1 MPASSGCI
9 RSRGSSRG
17 YSRVAT
23 LLWFRYANS
32 SPVNCLLY
40 PRLILRRVPRANTIC
55 VSFAKKSSWD
65 RTSAPRI
72 RSFGGAWVLRW
83 WLRSSSVLGLPEIA
97 MKNALITACVVAL
110 AGAAGLGAQSM
121 DERRRAPLVAAPEQS
136 APNGQSDLQ
145 KSTTSSMSQT
155 AKPLPSAQE
164 PETTGLGSPAVG
176 RSSSTAASAAAQD
189 EPSSAAEVR
198 RVRAAVER
206 TLRRTHESST
216 GTVSRVPAPVG
227 QTLDRTVLQ

>member
-1 MPASSGCI
+1 VVPGCEFLACELSLYI
-9 RSRGSSRG
+9 RGLSYEGSPRQDHL
-17 YSRVAT
+17 RV
-23 LLWFRYANS
+23 
-32 SPVNCLLY
+32 
-40 PRLILRRVPRANTIC
+40 IC
-55 VSFAKKSSWD
+55 KKSSRDWNF
-65 RTSAPRI
+65 SPRI

-110 AGAAGLGAQSM
+110 AGAAGLGGQSM
-121 DERRRAPLVAAPEQS
+121 DERRRAPLVAEQS

-216 GTVSRVPAPVG
+216 GTVSRAPAAVG

>member
-1 MPASSGCI
+1 
-9 RSRGSSRG
+9 
-17 YSRVAT
+17 
-23 LLWFRYANS
+23 
-32 SPVNCLLY
+32 
-40 PRLILRRVPRANTIC
+40 
-55 VSFAKKSSWD
+55 
-65 RTSAPRI
+65 
-72 RSFGGAWVLRW
+72 
-83 WLRSSSVLGLPEIA
+83 

-121 DERRRAPLVAAPEQS
+121 DERRRAPLVAALEQS

>member
-1 MPASSGCI
+1 
-9 RSRGSSRG
+9 
-17 YSRVAT
+17 
-23 LLWFRYANS
+23 
-32 SPVNCLLY
+32 
-40 PRLILRRVPRANTIC
+40 
-55 VSFAKKSSWD
+55 
-65 RTSAPRI
+65 
-72 RSFGGAWVLRW
+72 
-83 WLRSSSVLGLPEIA
+83 

-110 AGAAGLGAQSM
+110 AGAAGLGGQSM
-121 DERRRAPLVAAPEQS
+121 DERRRAPLVAEQS

-216 GTVSRVPAPVG
+216 GTVSRAPAAVG

>member
-1 MPASSGCI
+1 
-9 RSRGSSRG
+9 
-17 YSRVAT
+17 
-23 LLWFRYANS
+23 
-32 SPVNCLLY
+32 
-40 PRLILRRVPRANTIC
+40 
-55 VSFAKKSSWD
+55 VSFAKKSSRDWNF
-65 RTSAPRI
+65 SPHI

-83 WLRSSSVLGLPEIA
+83 RLRSSSVLGLPEIA

-110 AGAAGLGAQSM
+110 AGAAGLGGQSM
-121 DERRRAPLVAAPEQS
+121 DERRRAPLVAEQS